1 MAKIIGFG
9 GSRRNGSYN
18 RALLYSC
25 RSLMPEGSEL
35 DIFDISSIPLF
46 EPDQENNP
54 PEVVARFQM
63 AVKESDGVLI
73 VTPEYNFSIPG
84 YIKNAIDS
92 VSRPPERNPFPGK
105 PVALMSASIG
115 MLGGSRAQYHLR
127 QVLVFLDAIPLN
139 KPEVFVTFAPQK
151 FNENMELIDDQAK
164 KFASQLLRNL
174 VEFSAVLKRGL
185 SQKN

>member
-1 MAKIIGFG
+1 MASIIGFG
-9 GSRRNGSYN
+9 GSRRKDSYN
-18 RALLYSC
+18 RALLYAC
-25 RSLMPEGSEL
+25 RELMPEGSEL
-35 DIFDISSIPLF
+35 KIFDISSIPMF
-46 EPDQENNP
+46 EPDYEQNP
-54 PEVVARFQM
+54 PEIVSRFQD
-63 AVKESDGVLI
+63 AIRKSDGILI

-151 FNENMELIDDQAK
+151 FNEKMELIDEQAR
-164 KFASQLLRNL
+164 KFASALLRNL
-174 VEFSAVLKRGL
+174 VEFSEVLKRGMN
-185 SQKN
+185 K